1 MFNPVLNSFPPPSIF
16 FRPSLPCTPGKYGH
30 LDINNVFSICSNC
43 PENKFSKITQQTECL
58 SCLLG
63 RSSALGSVSCSVC
76 PAGKH
81 ISDEG
86 GCSDCAKGK
95 HQPGMEQSS
104 CLDCANG
111 FHQQQEGQ
119 ASCLPCS
126 PGRYGQFN
134 GSVGYK
140 AAIECDTCP
149 SGTAS
154 SLVARK
160 TTCDECIIGR
170 HQPDPGMTQYVPLF
184 LVYFFPPSSRSSV
197 VPHQTSNMPD
207 PMFCSFCLCCFFPC
221 FSTFFSDACH
231 AFQVCTRKS
240 RSRLTAL
247 SVTKIHIRTRQA
259 TARARAAVRAST
271 RIEKEAPRAFH
282 AVREATEL
290 GAILAPQVFIEG
302 KRTGKI

>member
-160 TTCDECIIGR
+160 TTCDECAPGR

-184 LVYFFPPSSRSSV
+184 LVYFSPLFPGLLLCHIKHQRCLTPCSVHFVFVVFFLVSRHFFQMPVMHSRF
-197 VPHQTSNMPD
+197 VP
-207 PMFCSFCLCCFFPC
+207 
-221 FSTFFSDACH
+221 
-231 AFQVCTRKS
+231 
-240 RSRLTAL
+240 
-247 SVTKIHIRTRQA
+247 
-259 TARARAAVRAST
+259 
-271 RIEKEAPRAFH
+271 EKVEAD
-282 AVREATEL
+282 
-290 GAILAPQVFIEG
+290 
-302 KRTGKI
+302 